1 MCNVMEQN
9 HMEGDGPRT
18 LMKAPPLKII
28 SKYFQKEKNTRT
40 MTLVPQAKLQN
51 KKLVKWSKTLI
62 KRTYEKKSGK
72 QMLQKVRTA
81 PLTLESRN
89 IKLCRQGTY
98 THNQH

>member
-1 MCNVMEQN
+1 MPPDP
-9 HMEGDGPRT
+9 HEGSATQDH
-18 LMKAPPLKII
+18 
-28 SKYFQKEKNTRT
+28 FQIFFEKKT
-40 MTLVPQAKLQN
+40 MTLVPQIKLQN